1 MPFMIEDFVKGQ
13 KAGFEMDLLPL
24 QAEADKERIQAE
36 RERIPLETEKMQQNL
51 QTSRL
56 SQQKEIL
63 QIQALVEAQ
72 KDDASAKTLIG
83 DLAKDPTF
91 KDLPIPEQMLK
102 IGQGLAATG
111 KFKQAE
117 EFYSRGERAKLQEAQ
132 TQKANFDIQQNK
144 LDRAQSYLTMLN
156 DDGSNV
162 NEVMMAAR
170 TDGAL
175 TESELKILSQRGQEA
190 LNAGTFKAFKTDA
203 LKNINSIRGKA
214 EVNKEIKNKQE
225 KDAADKKYELDMKRY
240 ELLISRAGANSTSKD
255 ERGKKDV
262 NLALYKDA
270 GLNLERVQ
278 DDLRDVQSRLAALP
292 AAPKPGIFFDSED
305 PNSEA
310 RKEYTARIQ
319 VLKEREKEYSKI
331 KEFSSK
337 QLTGDGVVLPSTTPD
352 RPLDAPNVFAPD
364 TSTGTAKPVETKK
377 EPIRPGSTVQTAL
390 PAPPSGEFNSLN
402 VKPGNFYVGKDGVIT
417 YIYKS
422 TDPETLPA
430 GSEEPG
436 LRALSSSNKS
446 LDKNTILIIETLNR
460 AGEVYDKQNFDYR
473 IKDDGTIQKKPRQK

>member
-56 SQQKEIL
+56 SQQKEML

-132 TQKANFDIQQNK
+132 TQKANFDVQQNK

-156 DDGSNV
+156 DDGSNA

-203 LKNINSIRGKA
+203 LRNINSIKGKA
-214 EVNKEIKNKQE
+214 EVAQE
-225 KDAADKKYELDMKRY
+225 ADKKEQRRIQAAQLAETIRRDTMNNNRLIAALTSRESTVESKAALSRYTTSGRLVQSASEQIRRLQKQIDELPPKVTTNWYGAEKEDPNAEKRKAI
-240 ELLISRAGANSTSKD
+240 EDNIARQEGIID
-255 ERGKKDV
+255 E
-262 NLALYKDA
+262 
-270 GLNLERVQ
+270 Q
-278 DDLRDVQSRLAALP
+278 RDVQKQAIDQMGVVIEAQPTTRVGRDKEKNLS
-292 AAPKPGIFFDSED
+292 FDSEVAAQ
-305 PNSEA
+305 EA
-310 RKEYTARIQ
+310 ANKAGKPIEVTINGRPAKVSPLPPEPTKEDKQDKSEYTRVKGPRGGYI
-319 VLKEREKEYSKI
+319 YSRGGRGNRKTMAEW
-331 KEFSSK
+331 KA
-337 QLTGDGVVLPSTTPD
+337 
-352 RPLDAPNVFAPD
+352 LDAESF
-364 TSTGTAKPVETKK
+364 
-377 EPIRPGSTVQTAL
+377 
-390 PAPPSGEFNSLN
+390 
-402 VKPGNFYVGKDGVIT
+402 GK
-417 YIYKS
+417 
-422 TDPETLPA
+422 
-430 GSEEPG
+430 
-436 LRALSSSNKS
+436 
-446 LDKNTILIIETLNR
+446 
-460 AGEVYDKQNFDYR
+460 
-473 IKDDGTIQKKPRQK
+473 